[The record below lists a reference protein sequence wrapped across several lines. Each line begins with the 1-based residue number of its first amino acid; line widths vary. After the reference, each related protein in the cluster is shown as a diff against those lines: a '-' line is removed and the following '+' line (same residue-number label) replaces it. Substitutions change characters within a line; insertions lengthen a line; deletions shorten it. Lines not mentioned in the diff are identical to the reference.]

1 MSFGFG
7 VGDFLAVIEFAT
19 KIRKELAG
27 APSQYRAL
35 SDEVKKLSVLIQDV
49 EAETTGVDPVLVTK
63 VKNAKES
70 PKSVLHDLH
79 AFIEKNQNV
88 SSKKSLFCW
97 IDLITRSAISAIL
110 TIPCAW
116 SSSKAR
122 PSSFL

>member
-7 VGDFLAVIEFAT
+7 VGDFLAVTEFAT

-35 SDEVKKLSVLIQDV
+35 SDEVKNLSVLIQHV
-49 EAETTGVDPVLVTK
+49 EAETTGVDPVLVTN

-70 PKSVLHDLH
+70 SKSVLHDLH
-79 AFIEKNQNV
+79 AFIEKNKIV
-88 SSKKSLFCW
+88 SSKKSLFYW
-97 IDLITRSAISAIL
+97 IDLITRSAVSAIL
-110 TIPCAW
+110 PVPCAW